1 LLPRKE
7 IRSEFADVC
16 WHRSIELSF
25 ERVCGSSSGK
35 NAMSLI
41 ASKIAAAALLSLVL
55 AAPARADDIAAGNLV
70 IAQAWSRASPGGAQ
84 VAAGY
89 LSIENRGS
97 VPERL
102 LSGTT
107 DFARK
112 VEIHEMVMSGG
123 IMTMRPM
130 EGSLII
136 EPGKTVRF
144 APGGRHLMFVGLTA
158 PLKEGEQVPVLL
170 SFELAG
176 LVAVPFAVQGI
187 GASGPR
193 SIKDVELPRPAAPT
207 TATASD
213 PDEPFF
219 THFCNPKAMANIT
232 VSPGRAGPVEIAI
245 QLEDGDERPLMTAAG
260 VSVTLASPDKG
271 VAPVKALA
279 QHVSGDKWIVR
290 MDAKESGRWSLALA
304 IDLSAT
310 DRVNIEAPILI
321 R

>member
-1 LLPRKE
+1 M
-7 IRSEFADVC
+7 V
-16 WHRSIELSF
+16 
-25 ERVCGSSSGK
+25 
-35 NAMSLI
+35 LI
-41 ASKIAAAALLSLVL
+41 SKITAAALLSLVL

-70 IAQAWSRASPGGAQ
+70 VAQAWSRASPGGAQ

-89 LSIENRGS
+89 FTVENRGS

-107 DFARK
+107 EVAKK
-112 VEIHEMVMSGG
+112 VEIHEMAIAGG

-130 EGSLII
+130 EGGLII
-136 EPGKTVRF
+136 EPGKTVKF

-158 PLKEGEQVPVLL
+158 PLQEGEQVPVLL

-176 LVAVPFAVQGI
+176 RVAVPFAVQGI
-187 GASGPR
+187 GASGPKP
-193 SIKDVELPRPAAPT
+193 IKDVEMPRPAAPA

-232 VSPGRAGPVEIAI
+232 VSPGRAGPIEIAI
-245 QLEDGDERPLMTAAG
+245 QLEDGDERPLTTAAG
-260 VSVTLASPDKG
+260 VSVTLASPDRG

-279 QHVSGDKWIVR
+279 EHAGGDKWIVR
-290 MDAKESGRWSLALA
+290 MDAKEPGRWSLALA